1 MLSILLA
8 AGRTQEEGKLGM
20 AHYRRQTARRGIL
33 PSNIVDVFL
42 KRKPPFLQLL
52 LCGTPATGAL
62 MSGTPLEIYAVGR
75 IKGMADEMSVWGLG
89 KLGLI

>member
-1 MLSILLA
+1 
-8 AGRTQEEGKLGM
+8 M

-33 PSNIVDVFL
+33 PSNIVDVSS
-42 KRKPPFLQLL
+42 KRKPPFLQLF

-62 MSGTPLEIYAVGR
+62 VSVTPLEIYAVGR